1 MRIINEAVKGN
12 RNIFEYG
19 DAALKQAILMLS
31 CLESELTEEEKIELE
46 RQNKIYSIQS
56 EINDLKSQLAETDYI
71 VIKCQEYELAGKDLP
86 DEYDIIKFSEERDS
100 IRKQINVLEKEL
112 SEI

>member
-31 CLESELTEEEKIELE
+31 SLESELAEEEKMKL
-46 RQNKIYSIQS
+46 KIASS
-56 EINDLKSQLAETDYI
+56 M
-71 VIKCQEYELAGKDLP
+71 IKK
-86 DEYDIIKFSEERDS
+86 
-100 IRKQINVLEKEL
+100 
-112 SEI
+112 